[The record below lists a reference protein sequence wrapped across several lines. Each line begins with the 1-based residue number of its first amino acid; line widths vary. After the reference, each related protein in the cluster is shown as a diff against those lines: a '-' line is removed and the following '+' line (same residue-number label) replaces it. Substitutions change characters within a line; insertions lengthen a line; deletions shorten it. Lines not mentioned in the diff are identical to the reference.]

1 MKEMFNQFIFD
12 FHRSV
17 IQEDAEPLFIVFYLM
32 LLLMFIFFT
41 IGSVGYL
48 GSGSPDYAVP
58 FIVGMGAT
66 FFVMATL
73 FVLAEAFI
81 GWAGRF
87 VTRDEW
93 HFNNAASRWLFGDIV
108 AGETEDTPW
117 HDSQYYFGPW
127 ERHMFFTFLAFVA
140 WLVGVLI
147 VAIPVFT
154 ITVLTLVALVMGGLV
169 MARKA
174 FDVSR
179 SLKHHVNNKEIHR
192 SE

>member
-1 MKEMFNQFIFD
+1 MKEMFNQFIFY
-12 FHRSV
+12 FYKSV
-17 IQEDAEPLFIVFYLM
+17 IQKDVEPLFIMFYFM
-32 LLLMFIFFT
+32 LLLMFFFFT
-41 IGSVGYL
+41 LGSVGYL
-48 GSGSPDYAVP
+48 VGGPDYAVP

-66 FFVMATL
+66 FFVMANL

-87 VTRDEW
+87 VTRGEW
-93 HFNNAASRWLFGDIV
+93 HFNNAASRWLFGDTV
-108 AGETEDTPW
+108 AGETYYCG
-117 HDSQYYFGPW
+117 YYFGPGV
-127 ERHMFFTFLAFVA
+127 RHMFFTSLAFVA
-140 WLVGVLI
+140 WLVGALI
-147 VAIPVFT
+147 VVTPVFT